1 MTSPSSSRRSF
12 LQSASAVAVGSAL
25 TATSALSYSKILG
38 SNDRISMG
46 HIGIGSRGRG
56 LQLIASRLKEK
67 QNLEMTAVCDLWSVN
82 REAAAAR
89 AASIYGRAPKSFQ
102 NMEDLLALK
111 DVDAVLISTADF
123 QHATHLRIA
132 AQAGKD
138 VYCEKPMA
146 NNLDEAKAT
155 RDAVL
160 QSGQICQIGTQHRS
174 EPYQI
179 AVKELLSTG
188 ALGDLSKVEIV
199 WNYHGPRWRGRPEVQ
214 QIREADTNWR
224 KWLLNK
230 PYRPFDP
237 RAYFEFRL
245 YRDFSAGLAD
255 QWLCHA
261 IDLINYFF
269 DDGAP
274 RSVVSGG
281 GVFAWHDGRENP
293 DTFQTLIESHKGY
306 LVSFSSSF
314 GNDADSFTRLMGKRA
329 TLVNIGGEG
338 SPRWKIVEE
347 KGNHEDNPTIQRA
360 ERYVT
365 LPGSKVIPPTFMDD
379 NVTYH
384 MDNFLDCVRSRKA
397 PHATVKEGFAHS
409 VTDIM
414 ATKSY
419 WEGRKMYWHA
429 DSETISTESPV
440 SQS

>member
-1 MTSPSSSRRSF
+1 MTTSRRSF
-12 LQSASAVAVGSAL
+12 LQSASTLALGGSLAG
-25 TATSALSYSKILG
+25 TSALSYARIPG
-38 SNDRISMG
+38 ANDRLAVG
-46 HIGIGSRGRG
+46 HIGIGARGRG
-56 LQLIASRLKEK
+56 LAKIASRLKDK

-82 REAAAAR
+82 REAAAAQ
-89 AASIYGRAPKSFQ
+89 AASVYGRAPQSFQ
-102 NMEDLLALK
+102 YMDDLLALK
-111 DVDAVLISTADF
+111 NVDVVLISTADF

-146 NNLDEAKAT
+146 NNLDEAKAA

-160 QSGQICQIGTQHRS
+160 QSGRICQIGTQHRS

-179 AVKELLSTG
+179 AVKNLLATG
-188 ALGDLSKVEIV
+188 VLGDLSKVEIV
-199 WNYHGPRWRGRPEVQ
+199 WNYHGPRWRGRPEVR
-214 QIREADTNWR
+214 QIREQDTDWR

-245 YRDFSAGLAD
+245 YRDFSAGIAD

-274 RSVVSGG
+274 RSVVSAG

-306 LVSFSSSF
+306 LVSYSTSF
-314 GNDADSFTRLMGKRA
+314 GNDSDSFTRLMGKQA

-338 SPRWKIVEE
+338 SPRWKVVEE
-347 KGNHEDNPTIQRA
+347 KGNHEDNPLIQRA

-365 LPGSKVIPPTFMDD
+365 LPGSTAMAPTYIDD

-419 WEGRKMYWHA
+419 WEGRKLYWHA
-429 DSETISTESPV
+429 GTETISAEAPAKT
-440 SQS
+440 

>member
-1 MTSPSSSRRSF
+1 MTSRRSF
-12 LQSASAVAVGSAL
+12 LQSALG
-25 TATSALSYSKILG
+25 ATSALSYSRIPG
-38 SNDRISMG
+38 ANDRLAVG

-56 LQLIASRLKEK
+56 LALIASKLKDK
-67 QNLEMTAVCDLWSVN
+67 QNFEMTAVCDLWSVN
-82 REAAAAR
+82 REAAAEQ
-89 AASIYGRAPKSFQ
+89 AAGVYGRRPQAFQ
-102 NMEDLLALK
+102 NMDDLLALK
-111 DVDAVLISTADF
+111 NVDAVLISTADF
-123 QHATHLRIA
+123 QHATHLRVA

-146 NNLDEAKAT
+146 NNLDEAKAA
-155 RDAVL
+155 RDFVL
-160 QSGQICQIGTQHRS
+160 QSGRICQIGTQHRS

-179 AVKELLSTG
+179 AVKNLLSTG
-188 ALGDLSKVEIV
+188 ALGEVSKVEIV

-214 QIREADTNWR
+214 QIREQDTDWR
-224 KWLLNK
+224 RWLLHK

-245 YRDFSAGLAD
+245 YRDFSAGIAD

-269 DDGAP
+269 DDGVP
-274 RSVVSGG
+274 RSVVSSGG
-281 GVFAWHDGRENP
+281 IYAWHDGRENP
-293 DTFQTLIESHKGY
+293 DTFQTLIESRKGY
-306 LVSFSSSF
+306 LVSYSTSF
-314 GNDADSFTRLMGKRA
+314 GNDSDSFTRLMGKQA

-347 KGNHEDNPTIQRA
+347 KGNHEDNPTIKRA

-365 LPGSKVIPPTFMDD
+365 LPGSTAMAPTFIDD

-384 MDNFLDCVRSRKA
+384 MDNFFDCVRSRKA

-414 ATKSY
+414 ATKAY
-419 WEGRKMYWHA
+419 WEGRKVYWHA
-429 DSETISTESPV
+429 DTETISAEAPA
-440 SQS
+440 

>member
-1 MTSPSSSRRSF
+1 MPDIISSRRSF
-12 LQSASAVAVGSAL
+12 LQTTAAVAIGSSL
-25 TATSALSYSKILG
+25 TATSALSYSRIPG
-38 SNDRISMG
+38 ANDRLGVG
-46 HIGIGSRGRG
+46 HIGIGARGRG
-56 LQLIASRLKEK
+56 LAKIASHLKDK
-67 QNLEMTAVCDLWSVN
+67 QNLEMRAVCDLWSVN
-82 REAAAAR
+82 REAAAAN
-89 AASIYGRAPKSFQ
+89 AAGVYGRAPKAYQ
-102 NMEDLLALK
+102 YMDDLLAMK
-111 DVDAVLISTADF
+111 DVDVVLISTADF

-132 AQAGKD
+132 ASAGKD

-146 NNLDEAKAT
+146 NNLDEAKAA
-155 RDAVL
+155 RDTVL
-160 QSGQICQIGTQHRS
+160 KSGRICQIGTQHRS

-179 AVKELLSTG
+179 AVKNLLSTG

-199 WNYHGPRWRGRPEVQ
+199 WNYHGPRWRGRPEVK
-214 QIREADTNWR
+214 QIREQDTDWK

-261 IDLINYFF
+261 IDLVNYFF
-269 DDGAP
+269 DDAEP

-293 DTFQTLIESHKGY
+293 DTFETLIESNKGY
-306 LVSFSSSF
+306 LTSFSSSF
-314 GNDADSFTRLMGKRA
+314 GNDADSFTRLMGKKA
-329 TLVNIGGEG
+329 TLENIGGEG
-338 SPRWKIVEE
+338 SPRWKIIEE
-347 KGNHEDNPTIQRA
+347 KGTHEDSPDIKRA
-360 ERYVT
+360 ERFVT
-365 LPGSKVIPPTFMDD
+365 LPGSTVVPPTFMDD

-397 PHATVKEGFAHS
+397 PHATVREGFAHA

-429 DSETISTESPV
+429 DTQTISTDAPASR
-440 SQS
+440 S